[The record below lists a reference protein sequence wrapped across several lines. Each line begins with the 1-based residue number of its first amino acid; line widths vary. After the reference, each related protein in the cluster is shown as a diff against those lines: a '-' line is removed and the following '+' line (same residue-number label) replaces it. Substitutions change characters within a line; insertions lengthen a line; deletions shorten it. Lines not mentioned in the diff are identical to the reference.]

1 MARSARPATIL
12 RSVIEIG
19 TFSRMPPSRSR
30 QTVRNLFRPDLR
42 ATPALAA
49 ACSIAILSQTAIAG
63 EWAGIV
69 DAAQP
74 DAADPLDA
82 RPRWELILSPTLW
95 RPALGGD
102 IRLPGGRTKATFER
116 LDGADDP
123 SLTPFPRLEA
133 RRGDLFITV
142 SEFYFSID
150 ERARADNAES
160 VGGLDFAAGD
170 RANVDFDFLS
180 AQVAVGVRAW
190 ERVLTSESRPG
201 EVTLG
206 LDAYG
211 GFRIYSAD
219 VRIAVP
225 GAGGSAGD
233 DGVWVEPIIGF
244 RLSAD
249 VLRRVS
255 FFLSIDAG
263 AQPFGDR
270 SSFSVDIITA
280 IQVNPTPN
288 LGLQF
293 GWRQL
298 AVDLESGSGEDT
310 FNFDGEL
317 AGLFW
322 SVVFRF

>member
-1 MARSARPATIL
+1 MQPSRRPRPDRS
-12 RSVIEIG
+12 RSV
-19 TFSRMPPSRSR
+19 TFARIW
-30 QTVRNLFRPDLR
+30 R
-42 ATPALAA
+42 AVILAVTFDVLSPAA
-49 ACSIAILSQTAIAG
+49 TAG
-63 EWAGIV
+63 DWAGIV

-74 DAADPLDA
+74 DAADPLEA

-102 IRLPGGRTKATFER
+102 IRLPGGRTEATFER

-142 SEFYFSID
+142 SEFFFSID

-190 ERVLTSESRPG
+190 ERVLTSENRPG

-225 GAGGSAGD
+225 GGGGSAGD